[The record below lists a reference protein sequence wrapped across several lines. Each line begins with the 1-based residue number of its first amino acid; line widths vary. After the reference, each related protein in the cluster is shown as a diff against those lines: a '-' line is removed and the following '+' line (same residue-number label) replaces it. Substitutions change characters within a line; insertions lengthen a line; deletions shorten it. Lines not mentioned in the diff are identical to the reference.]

1 MSADGDWSEWRNHV
15 LKELE
20 RQNDNIESLNTKL
33 DEFEKICLQKEG
45 DQKVDNAET
54 KLRIYYIDFIIGGAA
69 SILMMAIQYIIV
81 H

>member
-33 DEFEKICLQKEG
+33 DELAIKAIKKWKFLPAMKDEKP
-45 DQKVDNAET
+45 
-54 KLRIYYIDFIIGGAA
+54 
-69 SILMMAIQYIIV
+69 IV
-81 H
+81 SFTEQTISYK